1 MVRPD
6 KKKKINNNKYI
17 NAGDEIARNPKFQ
30 LTSESQKLYC
40 ASGTVSAIEESNW
53 EAEDGIGLTV

>member
-6 KKKKINNNKYI
+6 KKKKKKKVH
-17 NAGDEIARNPKFQ
+17 AGEGIARNPKFQ

-53 EAEDGIGLTV
+53 EAKDGIGLTA